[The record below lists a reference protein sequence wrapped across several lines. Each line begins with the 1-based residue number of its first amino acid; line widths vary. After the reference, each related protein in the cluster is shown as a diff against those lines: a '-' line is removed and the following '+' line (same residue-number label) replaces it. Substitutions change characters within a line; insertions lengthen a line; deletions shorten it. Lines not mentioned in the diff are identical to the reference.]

1 MKTDQLEPAGRVI
14 DKEKPEASS
23 ATWQAGG
30 LVLDGLFGGRKSRS
44 SIVTSAT
51 CAFKQPSDVGIA
63 EDKVKQIELEAEL
76 AGEVGELEVNST
88 RLDTQAI
95 KPYKKDIDVK
105 SVSLVWLLYDRNN
118 KPVW

>member
-1 MKTDQLEPAGRVI
+1 M
-14 DKEKPEASS
+14 S
-23 ATWQAGG
+23 
-30 LVLDGLFGGRKSRS
+30 
-44 SIVTSAT
+44 
-51 CAFKQPSDVGIA
+51 

-76 AGEVGELEVNST
+76 AEEVGELEVNST
-88 RLDTQAI
+88 RLKTEGV